1 MEGTAMQKTREYEDW
16 EFKPGELGPWSML
29 FFKVILAVGISLPIL
44 LCGYGFIT
52 YFFFGIR

>member
-1 MEGTAMQKTREYEDW
+1 MQKTREYEDW